1 MNTQT
6 ISQFEPLDTDLLAAV
21 EGGGYSGKHCLKDM
35 GGYMLAGVGGGALWG
50 APAGGIGA
58 LPGAFVG
65 AIGGGFACIGGIIGN
80 KFK

>member
-1 MNTQT
+1 
-6 ISQFEPLDTDLLAAV
+6 
-21 EGGGYSGKHCLKDM
+21 
-35 GGYMLAGVGGGALWG
+35 MLAGVGGGALWG

-65 AIGGGFACIGGIIGN
+65 AHVGAIGGGFACIGGMIGN